1 MTTKGT
7 TRLLICP
14 ENKCDFVVH
23 IQKIPSMEYS
33 NLNPIPE
40 TGGRLCI
47 YLNCVI
53 WDVYH
58 KWDNGREHR
67 IYIKSLNTSLILCIL
82 VVVSHV
88 LCSIIAHKLM

>member
-1 MTTKGT
+1 MSTIET

-14 ENKCDFVVH
+14 GNQCDFVVYIH
-23 IQKIPSMEYS
+23 KITSMESS

-40 TGGRLCI
+40 TGGRLYI

-58 KWDNGREHR
+58 KWDNGREHK
-67 IYIKSLNTSLILCIL
+67 IYIKSLNTSLILC
-82 VVVSHV
+82 VVGSSKS
-88 LCSIIAHKLM
+88 CSMQHYYS

>member
-1 MTTKGT
+1 
-7 TRLLICP
+7 
-14 ENKCDFVVH
+14 
-23 IQKIPSMEYS
+23 MESS

-58 KWDNGREHR
+58 KWDNGREHK
-67 IYIKSLNTSLILCIL
+67 IYIKSLHTSLILCIL
-82 VVVSHV
+82 VVVNPV
-88 LCSIIAHKLM
+88 LCIIIAHKLM

>member
-1 MTTKGT
+1 
-7 TRLLICP
+7 
-14 ENKCDFVVH
+14 
-23 IQKIPSMEYS
+23 MESS

-47 YLNCVI
+47 YLHCVI
-53 WDVYH
+53 WDKYH
-58 KWDNGREHR
+58 KWDNGREHK

>member
-1 MTTKGT
+1 MSTIGT

-14 ENKCDFVVH
+14 ENKCDFGVYQ
-23 IQKIPSMEYS
+23 QKIASMESS
-33 NLNPIPE
+33 NLIPIPE

-58 KWDNGREHR
+58 KWDNGSEHK
-67 IYIKSLNTSLILCIL
+67 IYIKSLYTSLILC
-82 VVVSHV
+82 VVGSSKS
-88 LCSIIAHKLM
+88 CSMHHHCS